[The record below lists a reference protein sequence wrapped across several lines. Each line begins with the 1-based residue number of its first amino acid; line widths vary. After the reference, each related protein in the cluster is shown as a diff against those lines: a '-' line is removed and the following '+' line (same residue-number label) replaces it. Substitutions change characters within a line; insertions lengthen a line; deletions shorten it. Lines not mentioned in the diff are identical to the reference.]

1 MNIFEKLLETDAE
14 KISKREGK
22 KVEVNRLTAL
32 LGEPFVVEC
41 RPLNSEQFEH
51 IGEISKTNADIRENV
66 VLEGCTIEGKK
77 FNCKELLHKFQA
89 VTGRDVLNKLF
100 LIGELSVLYDNVNK
114 ISGYNNDTVTEIKN

>member
-1 MNIFEKLLETDAE
+1 MNIFEKLLETDTE

-22 KVEVNRLTAL
+22 KVEVKRLTAV

-51 IGEISKTNADIRENV
+51 ISEISKTNADIRENV
-66 VLEGCTIEGKK
+66 VMEGCTIEGKK
-77 FNCKELLHKFQA
+77 FNCKELLSKFQA

-100 LIGELSVLYDNVNK
+100 LIGEISVLYDNINNL
-114 ISGYNNDTVTEIKN
+114 SGYNMDTVAEIKN